1 MTKTDPWR
9 VIYSL
14 ELHNSR
20 LNKEAILEAEARA
33 GNTELFQGLRLA
45 LDPMITF
52 GIRQVPEKQDSD
64 QQTSANGLSYDTFAL
79 SVTGFVTRNITGH
92 AARDFVN
99 HLMLASTQDQW
110 NLWYRRILIKDLRC
124 GVSEKTVNKVVEHD
138 YPGFRI
144 PVFGCQ
150 LAHDSTGHEA
160 KLAGTKLIEV
170 KLDGV
175 RVVTVVHPDGRV
187 DQFSRNGKEL
197 VNFGHIK
204 TQFHAIAEHLPEA
217 MVFDGEVMSSS
228 FQDLMRQVHRKSDVS
243 ANDAVLH
250 LFDALP
256 LSAFEQGRYASPQYE
271 RSAFLKVFY
280 ERHQRELANVRVLGQ
295 ELVDLD
301 TDKGQARFREINR
314 EAIAG
319 GYEGLLI
326 KDTNAP
332 YECKRSSAWLKKKPV
347 ISVDLII
354 TAVEEGTGKNSGVL
368 GALVCEGLDHGKA
381 IKVNVGSG
389 LTDSQ
394 RKEMWDN
401 QQSIIGQTVE
411 ILADAITVPQ
421 NDKIYSLRFPRFCRF
436 RDDK

>member
-79 SVTGFVTRNITGH
+79 SVTGFVTRTITGH